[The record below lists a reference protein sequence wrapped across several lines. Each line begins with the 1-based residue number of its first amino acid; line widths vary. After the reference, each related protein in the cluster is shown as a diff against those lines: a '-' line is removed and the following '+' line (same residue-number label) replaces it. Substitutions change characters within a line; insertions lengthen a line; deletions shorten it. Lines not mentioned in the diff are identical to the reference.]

1 MSASTSLSDLRLGKH
16 ETKFKALGVESLADL
31 RALKTSEALLA
42 FCKDDAGLSS
52 AEAARLASHLRLPAT
67 RSGSMALPAIVTGLA
82 LLALGGLLFL
92 FPERLVTERSCA
104 GFVADA
110 ESRGQLALDE
120 ATGKLAALQKLFET
134 EGERV
139 RQLQQQLDAAKLT
152 EQKLREELATASRL
166 SSWALN
172 QTQSPWLEEQQ
183 KTREALLAMQ
193 VTLMANQQQDPA
205 GELASEQTPMLDG
218 PKAPPSVP
226 AAQLPEMLS
235 GIAKWVLQPG
245 TGSPPRGADEVRF
258 GYSCTLDEASNRTA
272 VLSGSDVGL
281 SMGART
287 PLPGLDA
294 ALRSMLPA
302 ERALFSLSAAEAFG
316 ADGESALG
324 VPPHAT
330 VHCELELRAL
340 TPVED
345 VSAAADRSVLKTR
358 LVVGRGVETPADG
371 ARVVLRATARSAT
384 NGSVINS
391 TGEATWEMALGDGSC
406 SEGLRLA
413 LMSMQRAETARL
425 NVSAPMAR
433 DPTLGLAGDEAVV
446 LEVELLGFTQARALQ
461 TMGAAELTEHVT
473 QIKQSAN
480 DHFKAGERAAA
491 CAEYERGWHLL
502 RAFRVSP
509 RAADAP
515 ADEAAA
521 MGSLELALRLNSAAC
536 SLSDAKHAEALA
548 HADAALALS
557 PNSSKA
563 HYRRGQALR
572 GLGRVADAEGAFASV
587 LAIEPRNKE
596 AHAELAALAEATAAG
611 GGGGAAVGV
620 AVGATGAVG
629 AAALI
634 GDLTALKQK
643 ANGHFKAGERA
654 VACAEYARGLGLLE
668 GAPADATEEEAASL
682 GSLELALRLNS
693 AACSL
698 SDAKH
703 AEALAHADAA
713 LALSPSSAKAHYRRG
728 QALRGLGRVADA
740 EGAFA
745 SVLAIE
751 PRNKEAHAELEAL
764 RG

>member
-1 MSASTSLSDLRLGKH
+1 MSLSLADLRLGKH
-16 ETKFKALGVESLADL
+16 SEKLKALGVENIADL
-31 RALKTSEALLA
+31 KALKTSEALLA
-42 FCKDDAGLSS
+42 FCQDDVGLSR
-52 AEAARLASHLRLPAT
+52 AEAARLATHLRLPAAS
-67 RSGSMALPAIVTGLA
+67 RGGSMALPAIFMGLV

-104 GFVADA
+104 GFVAAA

-120 ATGKLAALQKLFET
+120 ATGKLAALQKLSET
-134 EGERV
+134 EAERL

-172 QTQSPWLEEQQ
+172 QTQSPSTALLEEQQ
-183 KTREALLAMQ
+183 RTREALLAMQ
-193 VTLMANQQQDPA
+193 VTLMAKQEPA
-205 GELASEQTPMLDG
+205 EPEAELVSERTPLLDG
-218 PKAPPSVP
+218 PSAP
-226 AAQLPEMLS
+226 AAEPSSPQLPEMLS

-245 TGSPPRGADEVRF
+245 AGSPPRGADEVRF
-258 GYSCTLDEASNRTA
+258 GYSCTLGGEGEASNRTA
-272 VLSGSDVGL
+272 VLSGGDVGL
-281 SMGART
+281 SMGTQT

-316 ADGESALG
+316 AEGDGALG

-330 VHCELELRAL
+330 VHCELQLVAL

-358 LVVGRGVETPADG
+358 LVGGRGVETPADG

-384 NGSVINS
+384 NGSVLNG
-391 TGEATWEMALGDGSC
+391 TAANGTWEMALGDGSC

-425 NVSAPMAR
+425 NVSAHMAR

-461 TMGAAELTEHVT
+461 SMGAAELTAHVT
-473 QIKQSAN
+473 AIKQAAN
-480 DHFKAGERAAA
+480 AHYKAADKRAA

-521 MGSLELALRLNSAAC
+521 LGALELALRLNSAAC
-536 SLSDAKHAEALA
+536 SLSDSKHAEALA

-596 AHAELAALAEATAAG
+596 AHAELAAL
-611 GGGGAAVGV
+611 
-620 AVGATGAVG
+620 
-629 AAALI
+629 
-634 GDLTALKQK
+634 
-643 ANGHFKAGERA
+643 
-654 VACAEYARGLGLLE
+654 RG
-668 GAPADATEEEAASL
+668 
-682 GSLELALRLNS
+682 
-693 AACSL
+693 
-698 SDAKH
+698 
-703 AEALAHADAA
+703 
-713 LALSPSSAKAHYRRG
+713 
-728 QALRGLGRVADA
+728 
-740 EGAFA
+740 
-745 SVLAIE
+745 
-751 PRNKEAHAELEAL
+751 
-764 RG
+764 